1 MTVTGKVDLRALPQH
16 DSALL
21 QSAIV
26 APATTVE
33 KELVAIVAE
42 LLNLDVATIS
52 IEANFFDLGGHSLLV
67 VKMINEIRTRFVST
81 HDLITIKQVFNGHDL
96 KSISGAI
103 DLALIKQ
110 RNDHSEQKLQGYESL
125 YEGEI

>member
-1 MTVTGKVDLRALPQH
+1 M
-16 DSALL
+16 
-21 QSAIV
+21 